1 MKFSARTAPVAR
13 LLVHPNN
20 YRFLDL
26 PAWKRRQERRF
37 HDSTVQEATIQLLE
51 RHPTYQLSELR
62 SSILAN
68 GYVPLERVVVLPYK
82 HAKGYY
88 IVVEGNRRVA
98 ALKTLLRDHGDG
110 SLTLT
115 DEQVAEFSK
124 IPVAVLDPEEQSV
137 MAAERVL
144 MGIRHI
150 AGPREWGA
158 YQQAHFILELVD
170 DEGQEFGAIAN
181 HLGLSKPETARRYR
195 AMRALKAMENDEQ
208 YSAAAKPDL
217 YRLFHELVAQPR
229 VREFFGWD
237 HERAAF
243 RSEEQA
249 RQFFELVAPQDP
261 DVDPKL
267 RTYADVRSLSLKQ
280 VIGNPVAE
288 AALLDPDQTLA
299 AAIAKAKPEEAPAG
313 AVDVSAEICRFIR
326 VLQDI
331 TIEALRALSE
341 EDVSALQS
349 VTELVTAR
357 LEDYQALSH

>member
-1 MKFSARTAPVAR
+1 MKFSAKTAPIAR

-20 YRFLDL
+20 YRFLDS
-26 PAWKRRQERRF
+26 PAWKRRQEKRF
-37 HDSTVQEATIQLLE
+37 HDGTVQEATIQLLE
-51 RHPTYQLSELR
+51 RHGRYQLSELR

-88 IVVEGNRRVA
+88 IIVEGNRRVA
-98 ALKTLLRDHGDG
+98 ALKTLLRDHRDG

-124 IPVAVLDPEEQSV
+124 IPVAVLDPEEESA
-137 MAAERVL
+137 MTAERVL

-170 DEGQEFGAIAN
+170 DEGQEFGAIAD
-181 HLGLSKPETARRYR
+181 HLSLTKLETARRYR
-195 AMRALKAMENDEQ
+195 AMRALQAMENDEH
-208 YSAAAKPDL
+208 YSAAAKPEF
-217 YRLFHELVAQPR
+217 YRLFHELVAQPQ
-229 VREFFGWD
+229 VRDFFGWNHD
-237 HERAAF
+237 KAAF
-243 RSEEQA
+243 DDEERA

-261 DVDPKL
+261 DVEPKL
-267 RTYADVRSLSLKQ
+267 RTYADVRSLKQKQ
-280 VIGNPVAE
+280 VIGNPAAE

-299 AAIAKAKPEEAPAG
+299 AAISKAKPEEGPPE
-313 AVDVSAEICRFIR
+313 AVDVSTEISRFVA
-326 VLQDI
+326 VLQEI
-331 TIEALRALSE
+331 TIDALRTLSP

-349 VTELVTAR
+349 VGDLVAAR
-357 LEDYQALSH
+357 LEDYKALSG

>member
-1 MKFSARTAPVAR
+1 MKFSAKTAPVAR

-20 YRFLDL
+20 YRFLDS
-26 PAWKRRQERRF
+26 PAWKRRQEKRF
-37 HDSTVQEATIQLLE
+37 HDGTVQEATMQLLE
-51 RHPTYQLSELR
+51 RHPRYQLSELR

-88 IVVEGNRRVA
+88 IIVEGNRRVA
-98 ALKTLLRDHGDG
+98 ALKTLLRDHRDG

-124 IPVAVLDPEEQSV
+124 IPVAVLDPEEESV
-137 MAAERVL
+137 MTAERVL

-170 DEGQEFGAIAN
+170 DEGQEFGAIAK
-181 HLGLSKPETARRYR
+181 HLGLTKLETPRRYR
-195 AMRALKAMENDEQ
+195 AMRALKAMENDEH
-208 YSAAAKPDL
+208 YSAAAKPEF
-217 YRLFHELVAQPR
+217 YRLFHELVAQPQ
-229 VREFFGWD
+229 VRDFFGWNHD
-237 HERAAF
+237 KAAF
-243 RSEEQA
+243 DDEERA

-267 RTYADVRSLSLKQ
+267 QTYADVRSLKQ
-280 VIGNPVAE
+280 IIGNPGAE

-313 AVDVSAEICRFIR
+313 AVDVSTEISRFIR
-326 VLQDI
+326 VLQEI
-331 TIEALRALSE
+331 TVEALRALSE

-349 VTELVTAR
+349 VTELVAAR
-357 LEDYQALSH
+357 LEEYRLLSS